1 MSSAPAYRYDHA
13 ATRPARHLES
23 APSVR
28 VVPGRK
34 HAVYPSFR
42 WRRIGIKAII
52 ACVIVF
58 LVIGFVRVGL
68 SSAAYSIASQSSDL
82 RAQISDART
91 TANRL
96 LCRRAFFL
104 ILITFAPK
112 QESVFP

>member
-34 HAVYPSFR
+34 HAVYPTLSDGAVL
-42 WRRIGIKAII
+42 GIKAII

-68 SSAAYSIASQSSDL
+68 SSAAYKHRLAVERLARPDFRCAHHGRIACCAGEPS
-82 RAQISDART
+82 
-91 TANRL
+91 
-96 LCRRAFFL
+96 F
-104 ILITFAPK
+104 
-112 QESVFP
+112 

>member
-34 HAVYPSFR
+34 HAVYPTLSDGAVL
-42 WRRIGIKAII
+42 GIKAII

-68 SSAAYSIASQSSDL
+68 FFCRIQHRLAVERLARPDFRCAHHGRIACCAGKPS
-82 RAQISDART
+82 
-91 TANRL
+91 
-96 LCRRAFFL
+96 F
-104 ILITFAPK
+104 
-112 QESVFP
+112 

>member
-34 HAVYPSFR
+34 HAVYPTLSDGAVL
-42 WRRIGIKAII
+42 GIKAII

-58 LVIGFVRVGL
+58 LVIGFVRVGPFFCCIQHCL
-68 SSAAYSIASQSSDL
+68 AVERLARPDFRCAHHGRIACCAGEPS
-82 RAQISDART
+82 
-91 TANRL
+91 
-96 LCRRAFFL
+96 F
-104 ILITFAPK
+104 
-112 QESVFP
+112 

>member
-34 HAVYPSFR
+34 HAVYPTLSDGAVL
-42 WRRIGIKAII
+42 GIKAII

-68 SSAAYSIASQSSDL
+68 SSAAYSIASQRL
-82 RAQISDART
+82 ARPDFRC
-91 TANRL
+91 AHHGRIA
-96 LCRRAFFL
+96 CCAGEPSF
-104 ILITFAPK
+104 
-112 QESVFP
+112 